1 MGSPPKGRGRKSNIE
16 AYRDAMA
23 IVKLV
28 DHDCMEVADAA
39 KALGLRLSTA
49 YRLLSR
55 ARGVLLKPQ
64 IEADKKAAEPKVNQ
78 WFEPVPAPEPVPS
91 SAFNADPEMGGKKPP
106 EPEPPSVAV
115 PAILP
120 DVQPEPTPVSD
131 PEFITLPDGTK
142 RRIRPQE
149 PSDNEIVY
157 EWSHVMDYSSFRVKT
172 PWRQQQLIAQ
182 WKENEALGGKHTNL
196 RGGPKNKNC
205 FRGCPSYQCLC
216 EDNL

>member
-1 MGSPPKGRGRKSNIE
+1 MPPKGKGRKSNIE

-39 KALGLRLSTA
+39 KALGLTLSTA

-55 ARGVLLKPQ
+55 ARGMLLTPQ
-64 IEADKKAAEPKVNQ
+64 IEADKKAAGPMVNQ
-78 WFEPVPAPEPVPS
+78 WFEPDPKLAENAALTELLKDRVTS
-91 SAFNADPEMGGKKPP
+91 STASAVDPNLATASEVNAD
-106 EPEPPSVAV
+106 VRAV
-115 PAILP
+115 PTA
-120 DVQPEPTPVSD
+120 VSD

-142 RRIRPQE
+142 RRIKPQE
-149 PSDNEIVY
+149 PTEDIY
-157 EWSHVMDYSSFRVKT
+157 EWSHVMDYSSFRMKT
-172 PWRQQQLIAQ
+172 PWRQAQLIAQ

-196 RGGPKNKNC
+196 RGGIKNRTC
-205 FRGCPSYQCLC
+205 FRGCPSYQCTC